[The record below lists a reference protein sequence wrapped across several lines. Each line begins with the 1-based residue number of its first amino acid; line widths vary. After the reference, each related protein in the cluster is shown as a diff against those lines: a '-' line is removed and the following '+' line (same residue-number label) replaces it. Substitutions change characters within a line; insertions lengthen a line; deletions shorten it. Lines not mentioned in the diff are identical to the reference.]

1 MTQYTEFRNSGDT
14 IQNTLEIHPALG
26 HGLIMARLSRIV
38 IPGYPHH
45 VIQRGNRRQKT
56 FFRNADYRQY
66 IRLMA
71 QWCDALDVQI
81 WAYCLMP
88 NHVHLIAVPDD
99 ESGLAKAIGE
109 AHRRYTRYINFR
121 EGWRGY
127 LWQGRFASYVMD
139 QHYLIATARYVEL
152 NPVRAGIAKYPG
164 DYPWSSA
171 KAHLS
176 YQDDELAKAAPLLDI
191 VPNWGRLLASGMP
204 AADEDSIKRHSKTG
218 RPLGDEHF
226 IETIGELSGREV
238 RPKKPGPKPKR

>member
-1 MTQYTEFRNSGDT
+1 
-14 IQNTLEIHPALG
+14 
-26 HGLIMARLSRIV
+26 MARLSRIV

-45 VIQRGNRRQKT
+45 VTQRGNRRQNT
-56 FFRNADYRQY
+56 FFGDADYRQY

-71 QWCDALDVQI
+71 EWCEKLGVQI

-127 LWQGRFASYVMD
+127 LWQGRFASYAMD

-152 NPVRAGIAKYPG
+152 NPVRAGIAKYPK
-164 DYPWSSA
+164 DYSWSSA
-171 KAHLS
+171 RAHLS
-176 YQDDELAKAAPLLDI
+176 NQDDELVKAAPLLNI
-191 VPNWGRLLASGMP
+191 IQNWERFLASGMP
-204 AADEDSIKRHSKTG
+204 AEDEDGIKRHSKTG
-218 RPLGDEHF
+218 RPLGDDLF
-226 IETIGELSGREV
+226 LETIEKLSGREV
-238 RPKKPGPKPKR
+238 RPRKPGPKPKK